1 MASSNLTEKRK
12 KNFEI
17 LLVQLMQLINIYNLC
32 HLNYFIIY
40 FRTGQELVVDLTD
53 LSTLLTSNLQLLILL
68 FAAAIAIAV
77 CYVSKYDVDARKN
90 CLSFLVSARFLNGTR
105 LFWCSCW
112 SRCLFRQSL
121 GFSQSLS
128 TESWY
133 ALELR
138 LLGKFGL

>member
-1 MASSNLTEKRK
+1 
-12 KNFEI
+12 
-17 LLVQLMQLINIYNLC
+17 MQLINIYNLC

-105 LFWCSCW
+105 LF
-112 SRCLFRQSL
+112 
-121 GFSQSLS
+121 
-128 TESWY
+128 
-133 ALELR
+133 
-138 LLGKFGL
+138 